1 MTKTTPTRA
10 ALMLVLLLVWM
21 MPARPIAADR
31 EHQQIV
37 ADIRMLQEQ
46 AQQLQALLNGLGDAL
61 KAMNARLDDQTAL
74 ERKAFADNKVQIDG
88 ISSDFRVVR
97 EKVDETNVRLGSLS
111 QELESMRDALPQ
123 PGATPP
129 PPIPTTSDAAP
140 LPDGTT
146 PAQAPAPAV
155 AAGPAPAGISPER
168 LWSTSYADY
177 STGNYSLAVSG
188 FESYLMYFPK
198 GSHAAEAQLYIGQSY
213 ANDKKLNDAVTAYDR
228 VIANFPNS
236 PENVASAYYKRGLIL
251 EQLGQTDRARQSYE
265 TLLKELP
272 TTQSAILAKQRLEA
286 TKTPAR

>member
-10 ALMLVLLLVWM
+10 ALMLVLLFVWM
-21 MPARPIAADR
+21 TPARPVAADR

-88 ISSDFRVVR
+88 IASDFRVVR

-129 PPIPTTSDAAP
+129 PPVPATSDAAP
-140 LPDGTT
+140 LPDGAT
-146 PAQAPAPAV
+146 PAPPPPV
-155 AAGPAPAGISPER
+155 AAAPAPAGISPER
-168 LWSTSYADY
+168 LWSTSYGDY
-177 STGNYSLAVSG
+177 SSGNYSLAISG
-188 FESYLMYFPK
+188 LESYLKYFPK

-213 ANDKKLNDAVTAYDR
+213 ENDKKLDDAVMAYDR
-228 VIANFPNS
+228 VISNYPNS
-236 PENVASAYYKRGLIL
+236 PEHVAAAYYKRGFVQ
-251 EQLGQTDRARQSYE
+251 EKLGQADRARQSYE
-265 TLLKELP
+265 TVLKELP
-272 TTQSAILAKQRLEA
+272 TTSSAILAKQRLEGLKA
-286 TKTPAR
+286 PAR